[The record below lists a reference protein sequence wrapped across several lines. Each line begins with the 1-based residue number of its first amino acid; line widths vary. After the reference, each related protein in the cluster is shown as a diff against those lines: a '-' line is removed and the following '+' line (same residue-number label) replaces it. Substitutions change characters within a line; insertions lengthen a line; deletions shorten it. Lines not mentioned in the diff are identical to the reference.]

1 MSVQK
6 IVIVGGGP
14 AGLMAAYELLQLQKN
29 AKANFASISPFE
41 IHLYDAMPS
50 VGRKF
55 LLAGIGG
62 LNLTHSEPA
71 EQFVSRYSN
80 SKHLASLQG
89 NCPPQVKEWLIDFA
103 AKQVCEWAQS
113 LGVNTFVGSSGRV
126 FPEEMKAAPL
136 LRAWLHELRFP
147 TSGQAVFFHLR
158 HQCVGFKEET
168 MQLEFVD
175 GQGALQMVQADKI
188 VFAMGGASWPKL
200 GSNGKWQSWLNP
212 RKISS
217 SPLEAS
223 NCGFDLKT
231 PWTDFLSDKF
241 AGAPLKSVAI
251 KLQINASEMYYKK
264 GEFVITPLGLEGSL
278 IYAASAYIR
287 QLIKQQGSA
296 TIGVDLLPDFTLE
309 KVLKALN
316 QDKGSKSFAK
326 HLKTRLGIEG
336 IKAAL
341 LYEVLSKE
349 QLQDMKVVANTIKN
363 LPLVLAMPRPIE
375 EVISSAGGIHL
386 HQLNTN
392 LAAKHNPKLFFAGEM
407 LDWDA
412 PTGGYLLTACLA
424 SGKRAAN
431 GVFQSLLN

>member
-14 AGLMAAYELLQLQKN
+14 AGLMAAFELLQLEKK
-29 AKANFASISPFE
+29 AKANHATVTPFE

-80 SKHLASLQG
+80 SEHIPSLLG
-89 NCPPQVKEWLIDFA
+89 NCPPQVKDWLSDFA
-103 AKQVCEWAQS
+103 ARQVCEWAQS
-113 LGVNTFVGSSGRV
+113 LGVKTFVGSSGRV

-147 TSGQAVFFHLR
+147 ASGRAVFFHLR
-158 HQCVGFKEET
+158 HQCVGFTEET

-175 GQGALQMVQADKI
+175 PQGALKTIQADKI
-188 VFAMGGASWPKL
+188 IFALGGASWPKL
-200 GSNGKWQSWLNP
+200 GSNGKWQTWLNP
-212 RKISS
+212 NQYSS

-223 NCGFDLKT
+223 NCGFDLQK
-231 PWTDFLSDKF
+231 PWTDFLSQKF
-241 AGAPLKSVAI
+241 AGAPLKSVA
-251 KLQINASEMYYKK
+251 LSLSINASEKYYKK
-264 GEFVITPLGLEGSL
+264 GEFVITPQGVEGSL
-278 IYAASAYIR
+278 IYAASAFIR
-287 QLIKQQGSA
+287 QLIQQQGSA
-296 TIGVDLLPDFTLE
+296 TIGIDLLPDFSFE
-309 KVLKALN
+309 KVFNALQ
-316 QDKGSKSFAK
+316 QDRGSKSFSK
-326 HLKTRLGIEG
+326 HLKMRLGLDG
-336 IKAAL
+336 VKAAL
-341 LYEVLSKE
+341 LHEVLSKA
-349 QLQDMKVVANTIKN
+349 QLQDINVVANTIKN
-363 LPLVLAMPRPIE
+363 LPLVLAKARPID
-375 EVISSAGGIHL
+375 EVISCAGGIHL
-386 HQLNTN
+386 NQLNSN
-392 LAAKHNPKLFFAGEM
+392 LAAIHNPKLFFAGEM

-431 GVFQSLLN
+431 GVFQTLLN

>member
-14 AGLMAAYELLQLQKN
+14 AGLMAAFELLQLQK
-29 AKANFASISPFE
+29 KANANLATIKPFE

-80 SKHLASLQG
+80 SEHLAQLQG
-89 NCPPQVKEWLIDFA
+89 NCPPQVKDWLSDFA

-147 TSGQAVFFHLR
+147 ASGQAVFFHLR

-175 GQGALQMVQADKI
+175 EQGALQTVHADKI
-188 VFAMGGASWPKL
+188 IFAMGGASWPKL
-200 GSNGKWQSWLNP
+200 GSNGKWQIWLNP
-212 RKISS
+212 SKYSA

-223 NCGFDLKT
+223 NCGFDLQS
-231 PWTDFLSDKF
+231 PWTDFLSQKF
-241 AGAPLKSVAI
+241 AGSPLKSVA
-251 KLQINASEMYYKK
+251 LALPINTSEKYYKK
-264 GEFVITPLGLEGSL
+264 GEFVITPQGVEGSL

-287 QLIKQQGSA
+287 QLIQQQGSA
-296 TIGVDLLPDFTLE
+296 TVGIDLLPDFSFE
-309 KVLKALN
+309 KVLNALK
-316 QDKGSKSFAK
+316 QDRGSKSFAK
-326 HLKTRLGIEG
+326 HLKMRLGLDG
-336 IKAAL
+336 VKAAL

-349 QLQDMKVVANTIKN
+349 QLQDMTVVANTIKN
-363 LPLVLAMPRPIE
+363 LPLVLAKARPIE
-375 EVISSAGGIHL
+375 EVISCAGGIHL
-386 HQLNTN
+386 HQLNSN
-392 LAAKHNPKLFFAGEM
+392 LAAHHNPKLFFAGEM

-424 SGKRAAN
+424 SGKRVAN